1 MDGPYSEED
10 DIYDD
15 DYDESTEGP
24 SVIDPW
30 TGLTQVNNSIL
41 YLVFALRKGFSNLG

>member
-1 MDGPYSEED
+1 MDEIWINQHGPYSEED

-30 TGLTQVNNSIL
+30 SGLTEVNNSI
-41 YLVFALRKGFSNLG
+41 FFF